1 MLCIATDIHKRAA
14 FAARN
19 AYRISLSEAEGK
31 GSFVSTQLLH
41 AISNGGTSVC
51 LPRARSRIHGSTIL
65 VMVLI
70 NEGKI

>member
-1 MLCIATDIHKRAA
+1 MLCIATDIHERAA

-51 LPRARSRIHGSTIL
+51 SRARSRIHGSTIL

-70 NEGKI
+70 NEGKF